1 MEKEF
6 MGLPCSK
13 LGVILDALAYY
24 IKTSEYRMEH
34 LLEEMENY
42 QKKLDHYVVMA
53 QLDTS
58 MIDIRNETSLTLNLI
73 VRKLE
78 YFEEYLKDSEC
89 IYNELLTYLESNY

>member
-6 MGLPCSK
+6 KGLPSNK
-13 LGVILDALAYY
+13 LSVILDALAYY
-24 IKTSEYRMEH
+24 MKTSESRMEH
-34 LLEEMENY
+34 LLEAMANY
-42 QKKLDHYVVMA
+42 EKKLDYYVVMA

-73 VRKLE
+73 AKKLE
-78 YFEEYLKDSEC
+78 YFEEYLKDAEC